1 MAISTRNKCK
11 QREQKKC
18 VIKRKIKL
26 EDRKNGLENN
36 QAIKKYQQRLR
47 SEAHIV
53 LLEEVNKIALSSRDD
68 KRLKIRDGAT
78 SYSYGT
84 GVEKVCN
91 PEPTEYTK
99 KKNLV

>member
-36 QAIKKYQQRLR
+36 QAIKK
-47 SEAHIV
+47 
-53 LLEEVNKIALSSRDD
+53 
-68 KRLKIRDGAT
+68 
-78 SYSYGT
+78 
-84 GVEKVCN
+84 
-91 PEPTEYTK
+91 
-99 KKNLV
+99 